1 LVPIGSHK
9 RPWELY
15 GRLVTNLL
23 GTGVVRMINFS
34 IVIPTYNRARLL
46 RETLASLRGLAI
58 PPGSELEIVIIE
70 NNCTD
75 ATPQVVEEF
84 SKESTVP
91 VRRVIETR
99 QGLGFARNR
108 AIEEAKYEHLIYFDD
123 DVEVNSKWLFG
134 YLEAL
139 QLFDA
144 DCVVGPVFPKLE
156 GALPPYVT
164 PRIIASLSSVY
175 SQKGPSMILLPAT
188 IAHEVPG
195 CNFAVQKAVAR
206 EVQGFDSTLGRRGHC
221 LLAGE
226 DFEFGQRL
234 VRAGKRVV
242 YHPEC
247 SIRHVITEEKLSKS
261 YLRRRWYGF
270 GATQRA
276 MEHTTKKSRGRRRI
290 RAFVGA
296 TRLAVRAA
304 LSRLTK
310 PAPVAFEH
318 ELEAWRA
325 WGYIFGL
332 RH

>member
-1 LVPIGSHK
+1 MTL
-9 RPWELY
+9 
-15 GRLVTNLL
+15 T
-23 GTGVVRMINFS
+23 FS
-34 IVIPTYNRARLL
+34 IAIPTYNRARLL
-46 RETLASLRGLAI
+46 HGTLLSLRELVI
-58 PPGSELEIVIIE
+58 PPGAEVEIIVID

-75 ATPQVVEEF
+75 DTRQVVEEIA
-84 SKESTVP
+84 SSSPVP
-91 VRRVIETR
+91 LRCVLETR
-99 QGLGFARNR
+99 QGLGFGRNR
-108 AIEEAKYEHLIYFDD
+108 AIDEAKYDHIIYLDD
-123 DVEVNSKWLFG
+123 DIEINPKWLFG

-139 QLFDA
+139 QTLNA
-144 DCVVGPVFPKLE
+144 DCVVGPVSPKFE
-156 GALPPYVT
+156 KALPAYMT
-164 PRIIASLSSVY
+164 PRIIDSVSSPY
-175 SQKGPSMILLPAT
+175 SQKGDSMILLPDSC
-188 IAHEVPG
+188 AHEVPG
-195 CNFAVQKAVAR
+195 CNFGVRKAVAV
-206 EVQGFDSTLGRRGHC
+206 EVKGFDTSLGRVGKS

-276 MEHTTKKSRGRRRI
+276 LEHTTKKSRGRRRI

-332 RH
+332 RS